1 MTATTR
7 HAELDR
13 ATAVAAAVVDPEIP
27 VITIGDLG
35 VLRSVRLRDDGAVL
49 VEITP
54 TYSGCPALDVIATDV
69 EQQLRSAGFGT
80 VVVSTVLAP
89 AWSTDEITPAGRQAL
104 ADYGIVPP
112 APTTHSAAA
121 GRGPTPVELGVRCP
135 QCSSIET
142 VQTSRFSATACKA
155 LWRCRSCREPFEL
168 FKTL

>member
-1 MTATTR
+1 MTQTHQDQAR
-7 HAELDR
+7 RAELNR
-13 ATAVAAAVVDPEIP
+13 ATAVAARVLDPEIP

-69 EQQLRSAGFGT
+69 EQQLRSAGFSA

-104 ADYGIVPP
+104 AEYGIVPP
-112 APTTHSAAA
+112 SATAA
-121 GRGPTPVELGVRCP
+121 GPGPTPVELGVRCP
-135 QCSSIET
+135 RCSSIET
-142 VQTSRFSATACKA
+142 VQTSRFSGTACKA
-155 LWRCRSCREPFEL
+155 LWRCRTCREPFEL
-168 FKTL
+168 FKAL